1 MKRWM
6 IVVAGAAV
14 VAIVVALVVSVER
27 RPEWTTRS
35 PQALAELNAAIDAQM
50 KVYASDAKRHLE
62 RALQLDPN
70 FVMARF
76 LLYEQTKMGT
86 PAQRKELKKFVDS
99 IDLNRLNPRERFI
112 VGMSKASLAGRPE
125 EAKRILDHY
134 LARHPDDPFALNARG
149 SNLWSRGRLD
159 KAKDV
164 FLRLVKIS
172 PNWVVAYN
180 KLGYIAME
188 QGHFA
193 KSEDYFKTYGFIAPD
208 QANPHDSLGELFIL
222 TGRYREALREFNR
235 AITIKPDFCASYMH
249 MAITHLLMGS
259 LDQAQAD
266 AAAADTQG
274 HCPPHELAMLRCI
287 VKLWPLETAHRWS
300 GILRAAYESGCG
312 TDGSPL
318 SSITVTLDRAA
329 AFSGDMKVAG
339 AFEARAAQTLEKVKG
354 SPEESIV
361 RGVLEHMKAMRLAA
375 QGRYDEAAARLRAA
389 DSSIPYRGAGNG
401 LFKLITRLE
410 LAEVLRAA
418 GHPAEAAR
426 VIESVQKVNPA
437 MAQAFSS
444 GAWRPLGL
452 KARSPS

>member
-1 MKRWM
+1 MKKRM
-6 IVVAGAAV
+6 IVVAGVAV

-35 PQALAELNAAIDAQM
+35 PRALAELNAAIDAQM

-70 FVMARF
+70 FVMAKF
-76 LLYEQTKMGT
+76 LLYEQTEMGT
-86 PAQRKELKKFVDS
+86 TAQRKEFKKFVDS
-99 IDLNRLNPRERFI
+99 IDLNRLSPRERFMI
-112 VGMSKASLAGRPE
+112 EMSQASLAGRPE
-125 EAKRILDHY
+125 EAGRILDRY
-134 LARHPDDPFALNARG
+134 LARHPDDPFALNAKG
-149 SNLWSRGRLD
+149 SNLWREGKLD
-159 KAKDV
+159 QAKNV
-164 FLRLVKIS
+164 FLRLVKIA

-180 KLGYIAME
+180 QLGYIAME
-188 QGHFA
+188 QGRFA

-259 LDQAQAD
+259 LDQARAD

-300 GILRAAYESGCG
+300 DILRAAHESGCDTG
-312 TDGSPL
+312 GSQP

-329 AFSGDMKVAG
+329 AFSGDMKAAG
-339 AFEARAAQTLEKVKG
+339 AFEARAARTLEKVKG

-401 LFKLITRLE
+401 LFKLVTRLE

-418 GHPAEAAR
+418 GRPAEAAR
-426 VIESVQKVNPA
+426 VIASVGKVNPA
-437 MAQAFSS
+437 MARAFNS

-452 KARSPS
+452 AAHPAS